1 MGTQLSLDGL
11 KIMTVA
17 QLIELLQKQD
27 PNAKVFFQ
35 SPYEDE
41 KTSVDEV
48 FEDNANGV
56 VILL

>member
-1 MGTQLSLDGL
+1 
-11 KIMTVA
+11 MTVA

>member
-1 MGTQLSLDGL
+1 
-11 KIMTVA
+11 MTVA

-35 SPYEDE
+35 SPYESEETSIDE
-41 KTSVDEV
+41 VVAVDE
-48 FEDNANGV
+48 GI